1 MSRKRAPGRK
11 SRAKTSAST
20 VWLREHRQDPFVQRA
35 MRAGYR
41 SRACYKLIEI
51 DDRYG
56 LLKRGAVVVDLGS
69 APGGWSQVAAERI
82 GAAGKIIAS
91 DIRPMERL
99 AGVTFV
105 QGDFTASDTFERLLA
120 AIGRT
125 GADLVISDMAPNMSG
140 MAAVDQPRAVYL
152 AELALD
158 LASRTLRPGGD
169 FLAKVFQGE
178 GVEALLNEARGRF
191 ERILIRKPLASRAR
205 SREIYLL
212 ARSLRR
218 VRV

>member
-11 SRAKTSAST
+11 SRGKKPSST
-20 VWLREHRQDPFVQRA
+20 AWLREHRQDPFVQRA
-35 MRAGYR
+35 IRAGYR

-51 DDRYG
+51 DDRDG

-82 GAAGKIIAS
+82 GDAGKIVAS
-91 DIRPMERL
+91 DARPMEPL
-99 AGVTFV
+99 AGVSFV
-105 QGDFTASDTFERLLA
+105 QGDFTENDTFERILA
-120 AIGRT
+120 EIGRK
-125 GADLVISDMAPNMSG
+125 GADLVISDMAPDMSG
-140 MAAVDQPRAVYL
+140 ISAVDQPRAVYL
-152 AELALD
+152 AELALS
-158 LASRTLRPGGD
+158 LARRTLRPGGD

-178 GVEALLNEARGRF
+178 GVDALFDEAGGYF
-191 ERILIRKPLASRAR
+191 ERILTRKPLASRAR

-218 VRV
+218 NRV